1 MILPLFLILA
11 CQLVGE
17 ALARLF
23 PIQVPGPVVGMVL
36 MAVALA
42 LSPRLVRAIRP
53 VATGI
58 LGNLSL
64 LFVPAGV
71 GVIGH
76 LPLLESEGLAIGAA
90 LVGSTILAIAAGA
103 VTFVAVARLMKG
115 ARHD

>member
-17 ALARLF
+17 ALARVF
-23 PIQVPGPVVGMVL
+23 PIQMPGPVVGMML
-36 MAVALA
+36 MAVALS
-42 LSPRLVRAIRP
+42 LSTRLVRVIRP

-76 LPLLESEGLAIGAA
+76 LPLLEKEGLAIGAA
-90 LVGSTILAIAAGA
+90 LIGSTILAIGAGA
-103 VTFVAVARLMKG
+103 LTFVAVARLMKG
-115 ARHD
+115 GKS

>member
-1 MILPLFLILA
+1 MIPSLFLILA

-23 PIQVPGPVVGMVL
+23 PIQVPGPVIGMVL
-36 MAVALA
+36 MAAALV
-42 LSPRLVRAIRP
+42 LSPALVRTIRP

-76 LPLLESEGLAIGAA
+76 LPLLENEGLAIGAA

-103 VTFVAVARLMKG
+103 LTFVAVARLMKG
-115 ARHD
+115 PRHD